1 MVSRHKFFWVPWEV
15 TRLEVIL
22 MAPGKVECLPYKG
35 KIPYKG
41 ILGRMVR
48 GQL

>member
-35 KIPYKG
+35 